1 MTIQHI
7 IEMHNEVPLPDTI
20 ELKFFLRV
28 AALATLKHQQI
39 EAPVELTVVI
49 TDDDSLQALNRRFR
63 GIDRPT
69 DVLAF
74 VNETRGPFAG
84 GMTGQPQYLGDV
96 VISLPTAE
104 RQSQEAGCSLQE
116 ELQLL
121 VVHGTLH
128 LLNYDHGT
136 PAEKARMWEVQSQ
149 LLDLLGIQASPP
161 E

>member
-1 MTIQHI
+1 MTIQHV
-7 IEMHNEVPLPDTI
+7 IEVQHEVPLPDTI
-20 ELKFFLRV
+20 DLKFLRV

-39 EAPVELTVVI
+39 EAPVELTIVI

-63 GIDRPT
+63 GVNQPT

-74 VNETRGPFAG
+74 INETRGPFAG
-84 GMTGQPQYLGDV
+84 GMTGQPRYLGDV

-104 RQSQEAGCSLQE
+104 RQSQDAGCSLSE

-121 VVHGTLH
+121 IVHGTLH
-128 LLNYDHGT
+128 LLGYDHGT
-136 PAEKARMWEVQSQ
+136 SVEKARMWEVQSQ
-149 LLDLLGIQASPP
+149 LLDLLDIQASLP